1 MGAQQQNKPAI
12 RFVISGRSGSRIQSR
27 FRCPT
32 KSTLAPAAWAGSPRV
47 AGDHAQSQPYGE
59 YHALAGCIPYA
70 HLWQDAKPA
79 ANQPTGRCQCEAGG
93 APQRFT
99 LYPKRRRPLA
109 SILVTKHR
117 LIDKELNMHTGM
129 LWFDNSQT
137 ALNIKI
143 QKAVDYYHKK
153 YGRTPDLCLVHP
165 SMLDTQERNQR
176 QLEDN
181 KLTVRPY
188 RPVLPGHIWIGIED
202 KN

>member
-1 MGAQQQNKPAI
+1 
-12 RFVISGRSGSRIQSR
+12 
-27 FRCPT
+27 
-32 KSTLAPAAWAGSPRV
+32 
-47 AGDHAQSQPYGE
+47 
-59 YHALAGCIPYA
+59 
-70 HLWQDAKPA
+70 
-79 ANQPTGRCQCEAGG
+79 
-93 APQRFT
+93 
-99 LYPKRRRPLA
+99 
-109 SILVTKHR
+109 
-117 LIDKELNMHTGM
+117 MHTGM

-165 SMLDTQERNQR
+165 SMLDAQEKSQR
-176 QLEDN
+176 TVEIN

>member
-1 MGAQQQNKPAI
+1 
-12 RFVISGRSGSRIQSR
+12 
-27 FRCPT
+27 
-32 KSTLAPAAWAGSPRV
+32 
-47 AGDHAQSQPYGE
+47 
-59 YHALAGCIPYA
+59 
-70 HLWQDAKPA
+70 
-79 ANQPTGRCQCEAGG
+79 
-93 APQRFT
+93 
-99 LYPKRRRPLA
+99 
-109 SILVTKHR
+109 
-117 LIDKELNMHTGM
+117 MHTGM

-165 SMLDTQERNQR
+165 SMLDAQEKNQR
-176 QLEDN
+176 TVETPASVN